1 MALQTG
7 YSSGFLDFA
16 RNDKEFLLQRRRV
29 SLAYFAMQLRIV
41 FFVGLLLSTELALAQ
56 TPKPGSPSPSPQSK
70 LPEFRPALIGTAP
83 NSLTNTIDSADLV
96 KNGQKEAAVMFSCL
110 VAPTGEIVRSGAYRG
125 TVGSE
130 LLEQELLKRL
140 ATAKFV
146 PAVHNH
152 QPVIAIFYGT
162 VKFAVVN
169 GKPRLRIFANQ
180 QLNELD
186 KETDYIDPQ
195 PYVGQDSKFTGLHY
209 PDTGSSVAVTG
220 VVELALNVD
229 AKGNLKDI
237 QVLSEE
243 PPLLGFGDAARSDFD
258 GARFIPAFRNG
269 QPVESNVKIP
279 VYYKPSA

>member
-56 TPKPGSPSPSPQSK
+56 TPKPGSPSPSPRPT